1 MTTMEFDF
9 LSDIS
14 FLIEELIVVGVIAA
28 LAFLVNHF
36 RSKSKETNKLKRQL
50 KDLRDE
56 VWQVNRALV
65 IMAKLI
71 DEQVKR
77 AHPEERH
84 TELEDIT
91 KEILTR
97 ALFEHNN
104 K

>member
-1 MTTMEFDF
+1 MKTMEFDF
-9 LSDIS
+9 LNDIS
-14 FLIEELIVVGVIAA
+14 FLIEELIVVGVIAG
-28 LAFLVNHF
+28 LAYLINHY
-36 RSKSKETNKLKRQL
+36 RNKSKEFVKIRKEH

-56 VWQVNRALV
+56 VWQINRAIV

-77 AHPEERH
+77 AHPDEPH

-97 ALFEHNN
+97 AIFEHNN